1 MAALPATIGRT
12 VLVDAQG
19 INMTSAHFVGLAI
32 ASLACVTDL
41 RTRRIP
47 NVLTFGAALAGLLY
61 QFGSRG
67 IDGLDHAA
75 LGWLVGAVIFILPF
89 GLGGLGGG
97 DVKLIAALG
106 AWLGPADV
114 LWLSLYTGVAG
125 GVMALV
131 VSARYGYLGTAIR
144 NVKLL
149 LCHWQVAGLEAVP
162 AITLENSTGPKLAYA
177 FPILAGMVATV
188 WLR

>member
-1 MAALPATIGRT
+1 MSP
-12 VLVDAQG
+12 V
-19 INMTSAHFVGLAI
+19 HI
-32 ASLACVTDL
+32 ASLTIASIACVTDL

-47 NVLTFGAALAGLLY
+47 NILTFGAALVGLLY
-61 QFGSRG
+61 QFATGG
-67 IDGLDHAA
+67 IDGLGQAG

-89 GLGGLGGG
+89 ALGGLGGG
-97 DVKLIAALG
+97 DVKLLAALG

-114 LWLSLYTGVAG
+114 VWLSLYTGVAG

-149 LCHWQVAGLEAVP
+149 LCHWQVAGIEAGP
-162 AITLENSTGPKLAYA
+162 AITLENSAGPKLAYA
-177 FPILAGMVATV
+177 FPILTGMVATV

>member
-1 MAALPATIGRT
+1 MNSVQI
-12 VLVDAQG
+12 
-19 INMTSAHFVGLAI
+19 VGLTI

-61 QFGSRG
+61 QAVSGG
-67 IDGLDHAA
+67 VDGLGHAA
-75 LGWLVGAVIFILPF
+75 LGWLVGAVIFIVPF
-89 GLGGLGGG
+89 ALGGLGGG
-97 DVKLIAALG
+97 DVKLLAALG
-106 AWLGPADV
+106 AWLGPGDI

-131 VSARYGYLGTAIR
+131 VSTRYGYLGTAIQ
-144 NVKLL
+144 NVRLL
-149 LCHWQVAGLEAVP
+149 LCHWSVAGVKALP
-162 AITLENSTGPKLAYA
+162 AITLENSGGPKLAYA
-177 FPILAGMVATV
+177 FPILTGMVATT

>member
-1 MAALPATIGRT
+1 MSSTQI
-12 VLVDAQG
+12 
-19 INMTSAHFVGLAI
+19 VGLAI

-61 QFGSRG
+61 QFANGG
-67 IDGLDHAA
+67 IDGLGNGV

-89 GLGGLGGG
+89 ALGGLGGG
-97 DVKLIAALG
+97 DVKLLAALG
-106 AWLGPADV
+106 AWLGPGDV

-144 NVKLL
+144 NVHLL
-149 LCHWQVAGLEAVP
+149 LCHWSVAGIEAVP
-162 AITLENSTGPKLAYA
+162 AITLENSGGPKLVYA
-177 FPILAGMVATV
+177 FPILTGMVATI